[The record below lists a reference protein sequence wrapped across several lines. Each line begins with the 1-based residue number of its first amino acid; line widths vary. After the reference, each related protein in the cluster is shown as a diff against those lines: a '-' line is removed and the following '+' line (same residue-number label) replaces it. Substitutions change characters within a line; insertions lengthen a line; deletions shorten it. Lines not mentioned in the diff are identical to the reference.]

1 MTRHPYPA
9 RGSSLLEVL
18 VTIVIMTIGLLGLA
32 KLQVSNLRNHQN
44 TLYRAEATFL
54 ANEILDSMRVLN
66 NVTHDQAAAYAVEAG
81 ATSAAAGPSAVA
93 IADVSAW
100 KARIAQALPDGDG
113 HIEFDADSHIATI
126 RIEWNDRRPD
136 TPGSADSCSSD
147 KTARPAC
154 FETQG
159 GV

>member
-1 MTRHPYPA
+1 MMRHRNPS
-9 RGSSLLEVL
+9 RGSSLLDVL

-32 KLQVSNLRNHQN
+32 KLQVSNLRHQQN
-44 TLYRAEATFL
+44 ALYRAEATFL
-54 ANEILDSMRVLN
+54 ANDILDSMRILN
-66 NVTHDQAAAYAVEAG
+66 SNVAG
-81 ATSAAAGPSAVA
+81 NNSARDKGLHYTVDTGSTTAAGPSAVA
-93 IADVSAW
+93 IADVTEW

-113 HIEFDADSHIATI
+113 SIAVDGRIATI
-126 RIEWNDRRPD
+126 RIEWNDRRSGAP
-136 TPGSADSCSSD
+136 DSCSSD